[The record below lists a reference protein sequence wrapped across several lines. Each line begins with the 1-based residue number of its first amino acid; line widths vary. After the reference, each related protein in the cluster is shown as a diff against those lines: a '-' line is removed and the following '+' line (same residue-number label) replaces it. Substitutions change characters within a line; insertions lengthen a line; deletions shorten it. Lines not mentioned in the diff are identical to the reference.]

1 MDSIEELVH
10 RAQAG
15 NLQAFGDLVERYEHA
30 AVAVALPIVRDF
42 HHAQDVAQESFVNAF
57 RSLHSLRCP
66 RAFGPWLLASVRRRA
81 LRFTSTRT
89 TAQLDSQLEELL
101 EEKTHWSDEL
111 LEILPY
117 LSELPEQELEVV
129 NQRYFAGSSM
139 AEISVSLGRPVGTVT
154 KQLSRAI
161 HRLQQMVREPQS

>member
-1 MDSIEELVH
+1 MESTEKL
-10 RAQAG
+10 AQLAKVG
-15 NLQAFGDLVERYEHA
+15 NLQAFGELVERYEHA

-42 HHAQDVAQESFVNAF
+42 HHAQDVAQESFVTAF
-57 RSLHSLRCP
+57 RSLHSLRRP

-81 LRFTSTRT
+81 LRLASSKVI
-89 TAQLDSQLEELL
+89 AQLDSQLEEVL

-117 LSELPEQELEVV
+117 LSELPEQELDVV
-129 NQRYFAGSSM
+129 NLRYFAGSSM
-139 AEISVSLGRPVGTVT
+139 AEISASLGRPVGTVT

-161 HRLQQMVREPQS
+161 NRLQQLIREPQS

>member
-1 MDSIEELVH
+1 MDSTEKLVQL
-10 RAQAG
+10 AQIG

-30 AVAVALPIVRDF
+30 AVAVALPIVHDF
-42 HHAQDVAQESFVNAF
+42 HHAQDVAQESFVTAF
-57 RSLHSLRCP
+57 QSLHSLRCP

-81 LRFTSTRT
+81 LRLASSKVI
-89 TAQLDSQLEELL
+89 AQLDSQLEEVL

-129 NQRYFAGSSM
+129 NLRYFAGSSM
-139 AEISVSLGRPVGTVT
+139 AEISASLGRPVGTVT

-161 HRLQQMVREPQS
+161 NRLQQLIREPQS